1 MSRRSIRKGLL
12 IRFFASKW
20 DEIGEFSPEKSH
32 ARRFEEL
39 LELQEE
45 SVELDDDLDH
55 LEEQV
60 EEV

>member
-1 MSRRSIRKGLL
+1 MKSVSFRL
-12 IRFFASKW
+12 
-20 DEIGEFSPEKSH
+20 KSH

>member
-12 IRFFASKW
+12 RAS
-20 DEIGEFSPEKSH
+20 SPRNGMKSVSFRLKSH